1 MVKAGDNFIYNAFIG
16 GKSVSKMYY
25 GNDYIWPGTSMTR
38 FLLADGTIKNAWPS
52 GVLE

>member
-16 GKSVSKMYY
+16 DKAVSELYY
-25 GNDYIWPGTSMTR
+25 GSDCIWPGASMTR
-38 FLLADGTIKNAWPS
+38 FLLGDGAVKNAWPS